1 MVDHSCGVGEGV
13 KKGIGK
19 HVKKRYST
27 LHDIQNDKVESVEK
41 NVREVA
47 RFLCFVWLSKNDNVE
62 QGCKYTKYKKYRV
75 GGGFTTKVSKQ
86 HGYLA

>member
-1 MVDHSCGVGEGV
+1 
-13 KKGIGK
+13 
-19 HVKKRYST
+19 
-27 LHDIQNDKVESVEK
+27 
-41 NVREVA
+41 VREVA